1 MSEHTTQDTAGYES
15 AAEIPSD
22 AAKPA
27 KKAAKKAAKKTAA
40 KKTAAKKTTAKKAA
54 KVVEAAPAPA
64 PVQAVFQL
72 EEPPAPKA
80 KAVKTAKKAAKKKA
94 AAVEESFSIAEPAPA
109 KAPAEAKPVA
119 EAKAEKVSK
128 PAPVAEPAPVYS
140 EAPAAESKPV
150 TFGRVPGGGPV
161 HREGREGR
169 ERQQSHQPQQQP
181 RSEGGGGGGG
191 GGNSAA
197 GVGDRTDANR
207 ERRKRRRKRRR
218 ERERESRQGGPQA
231 GEQGERQHGDRQ
243 QGERQHGDRERER
256 PHAAEKQHA
265 EPVER
270 PPAFTGPRVDVD
282 GMLELAPKGFGFLRV
297 PSKNFEQARDDVFVS
312 PEMVRRHGLR
322 PGVWIHGVA
331 QEGSRGQQLVE
342 LTTINGFTPDE
353 AKKFPAFEELKAVNP
368 SKRISFETT
377 PERYTTRVL
386 DLMAPVG
393 RGQRG
398 LIVSPPR
405 SGKTTLLLHIAEA
418 VRELHD
424 ETLHLMILLVDERP
438 EEVTEFRRTL
448 PGAEIY
454 ASSNDEG
461 ARSHCRIA
469 EMCIERAKRLVE
481 GGKHVFLLMDSITR
495 LARAYNGN
503 AGGGRS
509 RGIGSGG
516 VTVGALEVPRRLFAA
531 ARNTRDAGS
540 LTILATALIQTN
552 SRADEVIFQEFKGT
566 GNMELVLD
574 RKIAENYIYPAVDIF
589 KSGTRREEL
598 LLPEHMLH
606 KIHLIRRGLS
616 GHRPVEAMERLL
628 FFLKKFPN
636 NPNMLLGIKG

>member
-1 MSEHTTQDTAGYES
+1 MSDPNTQETAGRE
-15 AAEIPSD
+15 AAAD
-22 AAKPA
+22 ASSTAKPAARKTA
-27 KKAAKKAAKKTAA
+27 KKAAKKAAV
-40 KKTAAKKTTAKKAA
+40 KKAA
-54 KVVEAAPAPA
+54 VAKVARKSAKSEAAEASVAQSVLPLDMSAE
-64 PVQAVFQL
+64 V
-72 EEPPAPKA
+72 APKA
-80 KAVKTAKKAAKKKA
+80 RKVARKKASA
-94 AAVEESFSIAEPAPA
+94 AEPSFPVGEPSASAPR
-109 KAPAEAKPVA
+109 EAVPVA
-119 EAKAEKVSK
+119 EARPPREH
-128 PAPVAEPAPVYS
+128 PE
-140 EAPAAESKPV
+140 PAAEARPV
-150 TFGRVPGGGPV
+150 SFGRVPGGGPV
-161 HREGREGR
+161 TPREDRENREPRDSHRQSSQG
-169 ERQQSHQPQQQP
+169 QQSP
-181 RSEGGGGGGG
+181 RPDGGGER
-191 GGNSAA
+191 S
-197 GVGDRTDANR
+197 DATR

-218 ERERESRQGGPQA
+218 ERDREGRGPEA
-231 GEQGERQHGDRQ
+231 QGERQGGGQ
-243 QGERQHGDRERER
+243 
-256 PHAAEKQHA
+256 
-265 EPVER
+265 ER
-270 PPAFTGPRVDVD
+270 PPQGRPPQERQDRQPRDRGQDEAGERPSSFSGPKVEVN

-297 PSKNFEQARDDVFVS
+297 PAKNFEQARDDVFVS

-322 PGVWIHGVA
+322 PGVWIHGLA

-342 LTTINGFTPDE
+342 LSSINDLTPDQ
-353 AKKFPAFEELKAVNP
+353 AKKLPSFDELKAVNP
-368 SKRISFETT
+368 SKRISLETV
-377 PERYTTRVL
+377 PERFTTRVL

-424 ETLHLMILLVDERP
+424 ETMHLMVLLVDERP

-469 EMCIERAKRLVE
+469 ELCIERAKRLVE

-495 LARAYNGN
+495 LARAYNSGS
-503 AGGGRS
+503 GSGPRDRG
-509 RGIGSGG
+509 RGIGTGG
-516 VTVGALEVPRRLFAA
+516 VMVGALEVPRRLFAA
-531 ARNTRDAGS
+531 ARNTREAGS

-552 SRADEVIFQEFKGT
+552 SRADEAIYQEFKGT

-628 FFLKKFPN
+628 FFLKRFPN
-636 NPNMLLGIKG
+636 NPQMLLEIKG